1 MAQLTPEEIIAL
13 SEPIEQVYASTVD
26 ALLIKIAEHFNSGHK
41 TLYICVGAA
50 KTFRTRSAKQ
60 RVLGNYH
67 KANGT
72 STGDNIY
79 CA

>member
-13 SEPIEQVYASTVD
+13 SEPIEQVHASTVD
-26 ALLIKIAEHFNSGHK
+26 ALLIKIADILIVDINSLHLCG
-41 TLYICVGAA
+41 TA

>member
-41 TLYICVGAA
+41 LICVGAA

>member
-41 TLYICVGAA
+41 LSTSVWELQ